1 MSEPIIPFKAPR
13 APESEPEAVLK
24 FGDVEVRLTLTYLHH
39 LANCGGWSDRATS
52 ETFFNADR
60 VMSEAVHAI
69 EKAMWAE
76 VDQRSR

>member
-24 FGDVEVRLTLTYLHH
+24 FGDVEVRLT
-39 LANCGGWSDRATS
+39 
-52 ETFFNADR
+52 
-60 VMSEAVHAI
+60 
-69 EKAMWAE
+69 WAE